1 MFAIEKLLMMGMSLP
16 VHIENLKTIDIQQAN
31 HCFPG
36 GVLQI

>member
-1 MFAIEKLLMMGMSLP
+1 MLSTILP
-16 VHIENLKTIDIQQAN
+16 VDGENLKTIDIQQAN